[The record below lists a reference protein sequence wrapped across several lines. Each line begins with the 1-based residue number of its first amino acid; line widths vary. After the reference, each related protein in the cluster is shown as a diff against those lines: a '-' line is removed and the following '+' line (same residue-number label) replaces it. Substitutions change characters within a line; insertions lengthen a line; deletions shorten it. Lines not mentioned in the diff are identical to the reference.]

1 MKKPNYLKGLRVVLA
16 ILIFV
21 PILLFFVD
29 FADVLPD
36 NLHTLLHLQIMPA
49 ILGGMAGLVVF
60 QFVLALLFGR
70 IYCSVICPAGVLQDI
85 INRVFCI
92 GKKKKKGVR
101 RFSYHK
107 PMNILR
113 YSILGLTFVLAVFGM
128 IELCTLLDPYS
139 NFGRIAN
146 NLFRPVVRF
155 GRVARI
161 HPHGRIPGK
170 VVLQYALPGRNAVEP
185 DLPVFVFPDLL

>member
-60 QFVLALLFGR
+60 QFVL
-70 IYCSVICPAGVLQDI
+70 
-85 INRVFCI
+85 
-92 GKKKKKGVR
+92 
-101 RFSYHK
+101 
-107 PMNILR
+107 
-113 YSILGLTFVLAVFGM
+113 LGYLPG
-128 IELCTLLDPYS
+128 
-139 NFGRIAN
+139 GRIA
-146 NLFRPVVRF
+146 RYY
-155 GRVARI
+155 
-161 HPHGRIPGK
+161 
-170 VVLQYALPGRNAVEP
+170 QP
-185 DLPVFVFPDLL
+185 DFLYRKEEKERSTQVQLS

>member
-128 IELCTLLDPYS
+128 IELCTLLDRTVTS
-139 NFGRIAN
+139 
-146 NLFRPVVRF
+146 
-155 GRVARI
+155 
-161 HPHGRIPGK
+161 
-170 VVLQYALPGRNAVEP
+170 AV
-185 DLPVFVFPDLL
+185 

>member
-60 QFVLALLFGR
+60 QFVLALL
-70 IYCSVICPAGVLQDI
+70 L
-85 INRVFCI
+85 
-92 GKKKKKGVR
+92 
-101 RFSYHK
+101 
-107 PMNILR
+107 
-113 YSILGLTFVLAVFGM
+113 LGYLPG
-128 IELCTLLDPYS
+128 
-139 NFGRIAN
+139 GRIA
-146 NLFRPVVRF
+146 RYYQ
-155 GRVARI
+155 
-161 HPHGRIPGK
+161 PGFLYREEEK
-170 VVLQYALPGRNAVEP
+170 ERSTQVQLS
-185 DLPVFVFPDLL
+185 

>member
-70 IYCSVICPAGVLQDI
+70 IYCKILSTGFSVSERRKRKEYAGSAI
-85 INRVFCI
+85 I
-92 GKKKKKGVR
+92 
-101 RFSYHK
+101 S
-107 PMNILR
+107 P
-113 YSILGLTFVLAVFGM
+113 
-128 IELCTLLDPYS
+128 
-139 NFGRIAN
+139 
-146 NLFRPVVRF
+146 
-155 GRVARI
+155 
-161 HPHGRIPGK
+161 
-170 VVLQYALPGRNAVEP
+170 
-185 DLPVFVFPDLL
+185 

>member
-60 QFVLALLFGR
+60 QFVLALLFG
-70 IYCSVICPAGVLQDI
+70 YLPG
-85 INRVFCI
+85 
-92 GKKKKKGVR
+92 
-101 RFSYHK
+101 
-107 PMNILR
+107 
-113 YSILGLTFVLAVFGM
+113 
-128 IELCTLLDPYS
+128 
-139 NFGRIAN
+139 GRIA
-146 NLFRPVVRF
+146 RYYQ
-155 GRVARI
+155 
-161 HPHGRIPGK
+161 PGFLYRK
-170 VVLQYALPGRNAVEP
+170 EEKERSTQVQLS
-185 DLPVFVFPDLL
+185 

>member
-92 GKKKKKGVR
+92 GKKNWQMIDTIHGAK
-101 RFSYHK
+101 SSA
-107 PMNILR
+107 II
-113 YSILGLTFVLAVFGM
+113 YSIVETAK
-128 IELCTLLDPYS
+128 
-139 NFGRIAN
+139 AN
-146 NLFRPVVRF
+146 NLKPFDYVQHLLEEMPKHMDDRDCSF
-155 GRVARI
+155 
-161 HPHGRIPGK
+161 
-170 VVLQYALPGRNAVEP
+170 LENLLPWSEK
-185 DLPVFVFPDLL
+185 LPAGIRKA

>member
-60 QFVLALLFGR
+60 QFVLALLLGR
-70 IYCSVICPAGVLQDI
+70 IYRRSIIMHPKGQSVVSVSERRKRKEYAGSAI
-85 INRVFCI
+85 I
-92 GKKKKKGVR
+92 
-101 RFSYHK
+101 S
-107 PMNILR
+107 P
-113 YSILGLTFVLAVFGM
+113 
-128 IELCTLLDPYS
+128 
-139 NFGRIAN
+139 
-146 NLFRPVVRF
+146 
-155 GRVARI
+155 
-161 HPHGRIPGK
+161 
-170 VVLQYALPGRNAVEP
+170 
-185 DLPVFVFPDLL
+185 

>member
-60 QFVLALLFGR
+60 QFVLALLLGR
-70 IYCSVICPAGVLQDI
+70 IL
-85 INRVFCI
+85 
-92 GKKKKKGVR
+92 
-101 RFSYHK
+101 
-107 PMNILR
+107 
-113 YSILGLTFVLAVFGM
+113 LGYLPG
-128 IELCTLLDPYS
+128 
-139 NFGRIAN
+139 GRIA
-146 NLFRPVVRF
+146 RYYQ
-155 GRVARI
+155 
-161 HPHGRIPGK
+161 PGFLYRK
-170 VVLQYALPGRNAVEP
+170 EEKERSTQVQLS
-185 DLPVFVFPDLL
+185 